1 MTQDDE
7 SFLKRLLATFKVEA
21 DEHVG
26 AMSSLLLE
34 LEEPADA
41 NVTAR
46 QVESLFREA
55 HSLKGAARSVN
66 LADIE
71 RVCQAMER
79 VLSLLKRGEL
89 GLSAELREALNRA
102 TDGLA
107 QLLARDVAGQAMP
120 DAVPVSNLVRAL
132 ETVADAASMPGRAPQ
147 AEPARAEPP
156 AHAALPA
163 PGPGADTVRIAAT
176 RLEALLLRAE
186 DLQAFKF
193 GAQHLAEEQHA
204 LGNTLLAWK
213 RQWDKSARNARV
225 VRRALVRQAGTGGEV
240 LATNLRA
247 LDPVFDAV
255 ERDELFIKSLGERFA
270 QFERVAAQERR
281 ALAGT
286 VDKLLDD
293 MKQAL
298 MLPFASFLEGMP
310 RLVRDLARDSGK
322 EVELVM
328 QGTSLEIDRRILE
341 QMKTPLIHLLRN
353 AVDHGIETP
362 AERQRAAKP
371 PRGRITIEVAA
382 REGNKIELVVADDGA
397 GVDVQRVKA
406 KAEQLGL
413 HTAAAL
419 AAMDEAQACALVFES
434 GLSTRALLSD
444 LSGHG
449 LGLAIVREKIERL
462 GGTVEL
468 NARHGAGARFV
479 IVLPAT
485 LATFRGL
492 LVGVGDHQFV
502 LPSRH
507 VERVA
512 RVKQGVVRTVANRES
527 IELDG
532 QALSLVRLAAVL
544 GLPERGPV
552 RREDDHL
559 LLAVLSHGGRRM
571 AFAVDEVIGDQEVLV
586 KPLGPPLKRVRNVA
600 GATVLGAGRVVP
612 LLNVAD
618 LLKSALN
625 AGAPRAAPAAA
636 ARASEMPPRSLLVV
650 EDSITSRALLKG
662 ILESAGYRVSTAVD
676 GVEALAR
683 LRSGHFDLVVS
694 DVEMPRMDG
703 FELSTRIRAD
713 KRLAELPVVLVTA
726 LGSSE
731 DKERGVEAGANA
743 YIVKGS
749 FDQGNLLEAIKAL
762 I

>member
-21 DEHVG
+21 DEHVA

-34 LEEPADA
+34 LEQPAA
-41 NVTAR
+41 PELAAQR
-46 QVESLFREA
+46 IEALFREA

-71 RVCQAMER
+71 RVCQALER
-79 VLSLLKRGEL
+79 VLSTLKRGEL
-89 GLSAELREALNRA
+89 ALSADLLAALNR
-102 TDGLA
+102 TLDGLT
-107 QLLARDVAGQAMP
+107 QLLARDVGGQPMP
-120 DAVPVSNLVRAL
+120 DAVPASRLVHAL
-132 ETVADAASMPGRAPQ
+132 EAVPGAADLPEPAGQ
-147 AEPARAEPP
+147 AEPA
-156 AHAALPA
+156 AHAVPLSA
-163 PGPGADTVRIAAT
+163 GPGADTVRIAAT
-176 RLEALLLRAE
+176 KLEALLLRAE

-193 GAQHLAEEQHA
+193 SADHLAEEQHA
-204 LGNTLLAWK
+204 LGNTLFEW
-213 RQWDKSARNARV
+213 RREWNKSARHARV
-225 VRRALVRQAGTGGEV
+225 VQRALAKPGHAAGDA
-240 LATNLRA
+240 LAVNLRA
-247 LDPVFDAV
+247 LAQVFDAV

-270 QFERVAAQERR
+270 QLERVAAQERR
-281 ALAGT
+281 ALAGV

-310 RLVRDLARDSGK
+310 KLVRDLARDSGK
-322 EVELVM
+322 EVDLTM
-328 QGTSLEIDRRILE
+328 QGTALEIDRRLLE

-353 AVDHGIETP
+353 AVDHGIESPDERRRAGKP
-362 AERQRAAKP
+362 A
-371 PRGRITIEVAA
+371 RGRIAIEVAA
-382 REGNKIELVVADDGA
+382 REGNRIELVVADDGA
-397 GVDVQRVKA
+397 GIDVQRVKA
-406 KAEQLGL
+406 KASQLGL
-413 HTAAAL
+413 QSAAGL
-419 AAMDEAQACALVFES
+419 AAMSDAQACVLVFES
-434 GLSTRALLSD
+434 GLSTSPLLTD

-449 LGLAIVREKIERL
+449 LGLAIVREKVERL

-468 NARHGAGARFV
+468 SARSGAGTRFV

-502 LPSRH
+502 LPSRS

-512 RVKQGVVRTVANRES
+512 RVKEGGVRTVANRES

-544 GLPERGPV
+544 GLPERGPA
-552 RREDDHL
+552 RRDDGHL
-559 LLAVLSHGGRRM
+559 PLAVLAHGGRRM

-618 LLKSALN
+618 LLKSALH
-625 AGAPRAAPAAA
+625 AGAARAAPAAA
-636 ARASEMPPRSLLVV
+636 ARAPEAPPRSLLVV

-676 GVEALAR
+676 GMDALTR
-683 LRSGHFDLVVS
+683 LQTGRFDLVVS

-703 FELSTRIRAD
+703 FELTTRIRAD
-713 KRLAELPVVLVTA
+713 KRLTELPVVLVTA
-726 LGSSE
+726 LGSRE
-731 DKERGVEAGANA
+731 DKERGVEVGANA
-743 YIVKGS
+743 YIVKSS
-749 FDQGNLLEAIKAL
+749 FDQANLVDVIGAL
-762 I
+762 V